1 MQKSSMSD
9 KQANRNERTGAIKN
23 EQTRQRWELFHR
35 AIAHAKQST
44 VSAMEEVGEGATAAR
59 PLPLEIP

>member
-9 KQANRNERTGAIKN
+9 NKENRNERTGAIKN

-44 VSAMEEVGEGATAAR
+44 VSAMEEVGESATPAR
-59 PLPLEIP
+59 PLPIETH